1 MSKVI
6 KGEWLTGDVI
16 TPQYADHI
24 DSSRKKLQSYTEV
37 QVRSIWGELTEIISN
52 WIYQDSPFQ
61 YESLGLAD
69 AYRSKGMFIVP
80 NRIPSQYR
88 FVVDLMLLI
97 LISFEYPPLIDFV
110 KKHSLGCL
118 TSIIVLN
125 RSELGCINEM
135 DRSIIWMIWFEKKR
149 MSKYFDEQVQQELR
163 NHNTA
168 FDAKIACL
176 ENWLEIEESRA
187 KRRGES
193 FDRYALIQTREQV
206 RKTLNNLYPKVFRST
221 SPTYFPDF
229 WQEQKICSSKG
240 GQRRSQIN

>member
-1 MSKVI
+1 MSKI
-6 KGEWLTGDVI
+6 IEGKWLTGNVI
-16 TPQYADHI
+16 TPQYVDHI
-24 DSSRKKLQSYTEV
+24 DSSREKLQSYNEA
-37 QVRSIWGELTEIISN
+37 QVRGIWDELIDIISK
-52 WIYQDSPFQ
+52 WIYQESPFQ

-69 AYRSKGMFIVP
+69 AHRSKDMFIVP

-110 KKHSLGCL
+110 KKYSLGCL

-125 RSELGCINEM
+125 RSELGSINEL

-149 MSKYFDEQVQQELR
+149 MSKYFDEQAQQELR
-163 NHNTA
+163 NDNTA

-176 ENWLEIEESRA
+176 ENWLEIEESHA

-193 FDRYALIQTREQV
+193 FDRYALTQTREQM
-206 RKTLNNLYPKVFRST
+206 RKILNNLYPKVFRSM

-229 WQEQKICSSKG
+229 WQKQKICSSKS
-240 GQRRSQIN
+240 GQRVVK